1 MRKLFVGLL
10 LLAACEKSGEKPS
23 SGDAGAA
30 TPSPVAAAS
39 DAGAETYGVMIGG
52 PYAVEKV
59 VAAVNPQHRAPY
71 AGPKGTLRGTIR
83 IDGDPPPDTKLK
95 FREDCKESPVTFG
108 KLFRV
113 GLDKALAD
121 ALVAVTQYAD
131 RGFVPAESEAV
142 RVNLQNCVP
151 DKLTYTLTYGQRLDI
166 YNVGS
171 AGTFLPYLD
180 GEKGKAI
187 MIAVPKGPSIKL
199 YANGPSPAHY
209 MLRDD
214 LGSGLAAN
222 VFLLNYATHAVTTLD
237 GKYEIRNIPVGKVR
251 VDVMLPVLSKSEG
264 KEIEIVEGNGNTFDL
279 TLHFDAEK
287 DIPKR
292 AGAAD
297 ADAGAPSAASS
308 SSTKPAGSTA
318 PPKKA
323 P

>member
-1 MRKLFVGLL
+1 MRKLLVGCFL
-10 LLAACEKSGEKPS
+10 LLAACDTKSEAKPS
-23 SGDAGAA
+23 VAEAGVV
-30 TPSPVAAAS
+30 TPPPGVAES
-39 DAGAETYGVMIGG
+39 DAGAETFGVTLGG
-52 PYAVEKV
+52 PYAVDRV
-59 VAAVNPQHRAPY
+59 VAAVNAEHKKPY
-71 AGPKGTLRGTIR
+71 VGPKGTLRGTIR
-83 IDGDPPPDTKLK
+83 IEGDAPPDTKLK
-95 FREDCKESPVTFG
+95 FPATCTESSSTFG

-121 ALVAVTQYAD
+121 ALVAVTQYGD
-131 RGFVPAESEAV
+131 RGFVPAENEAV

-151 DKLTYTLTYGQRLDI
+151 DKLTYTVTYGQRLDV

-171 AGTFLPYLD
+171 SSTYLPYLD

-187 MIAVPKGPSIKL
+187 MVAVPKGPPIKL

-222 VFLLNYATHAVTTLD
+222 VFLLNYATHAVTALD

-264 KEIEIVEGNGNTFDL
+264 KEIEIVEGNNTFDL

-297 ADAGAPSAASS
+297 AGAPTAASAS
-308 SSTKPAGSTA
+308 GKPAGTSA

>member
-10 LLAACEKSGEKPS
+10 LLAACDKAGEKPS
-23 SGDAGAA
+23 AADAGAV
-30 TPSPVAAAS
+30 TPSPVATAS

-52 PYAVEKV
+52 PYAVDKV
-59 VAAVNPQHRAPY
+59 VAAVNHEHKAPY
-71 AGPKGTLRGTIR
+71 VGPKGTLRGTIR
-83 IDGDPPPDTKLK
+83 IEGDPPPDTKLK
-95 FREDCKESPVTFG
+95 FPANCKESVVTYG

-131 RGFVPAESEAV
+131 RGFVPAEGEAV

-151 DKLTYTLTYGQRLDI
+151 DKLTYTLTYGQRLDV

-171 AGTFLPYLD
+171 SGTFLPYLD

-187 MIAVPKGPSIKL
+187 MIAVQKGPPIKL

-214 LGSGLAAN
+214 LGSGLTAN

-251 VDVMLPVLSKSEG
+251 VDVMLPVLSKSDG
-264 KEIEIVEGNGNTFDL
+264 KEMEIVEGNNTFDL
-279 TLHFDAEK
+279 TLHFDADK

-292 AGAAD
+292 AGNAGA
-297 ADAGAPSAASS
+297 ADAGAPAAASGS
-308 SSTKPAGSTA
+308 AKPASDSPA
-318 PPKKA
+318 PKKL